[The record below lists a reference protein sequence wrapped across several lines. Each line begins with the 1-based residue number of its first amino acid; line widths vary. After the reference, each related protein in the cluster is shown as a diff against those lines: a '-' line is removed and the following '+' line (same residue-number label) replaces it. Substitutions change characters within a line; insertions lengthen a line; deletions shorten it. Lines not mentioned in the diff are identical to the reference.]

1 MTILKFK
8 IVGLDNVYL
17 KPHLQYFYLLCL
29 FCLSQGSEDCLTL
42 NVYSPDIS
50 PSAGLPVLVFVHDG
64 DFVAG
69 HSLPTNIGPHF
80 LMDQVS
86 SVPEKEFKRMEPW
99 CEYQDEV
106 WRDRCRMKAVSMWG
120 SEGEISLKI
129 DSLKFWSISGF
140 GVCEHQLPPRGAR
153 LSQASWAF

>member
-1 MTILKFK
+1 MTNLKLK
-8 IVGLDNVYL
+8 SVGLDNVYL
-17 KPHLQYFYLLCL
+17 KPHLHYFHL

-69 HSLPTNIGPHF
+69 DSLPTNIGPHF

-86 SVPEKEFKRMEPW
+86 SVPEKEFKRFGTMVW
-99 CEYQDEV
+99 QSQDKV

-120 SEGEISLKI
+120 SEDEISLKI